1 MPAPREGRRWGLGVG
16 APPVRKGGKLLTRG
30 EGWGGDRT
38 LCVVTRRRL
47 LASAVC
53 AVVACSV
60 RVIRADLLAIVR
72 AVHSSLTQPRG
83 LDALD
88 VHEGFTSTVGNDRR
102 QSKID

>member
-60 RVIRADLLAIVR
+60 RVIRADLLATCKPGAACILYACGGIARLWRLR
-72 AVHSSLTQPRG
+72 AVVASLACG
-83 LDALD
+83 MK
-88 VHEGFTSTVGNDRR
+88 S
-102 QSKID
+102 